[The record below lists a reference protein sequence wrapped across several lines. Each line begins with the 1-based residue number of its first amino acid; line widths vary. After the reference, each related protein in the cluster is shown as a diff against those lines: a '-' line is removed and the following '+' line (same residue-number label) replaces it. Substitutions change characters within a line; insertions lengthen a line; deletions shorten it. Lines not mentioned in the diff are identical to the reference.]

1 MAEEIIIEMAPEN
14 TKPPFY
20 KTRWGVTGLII
31 LSLLILAALFS
42 WWLAN
47 GKINSTQARL
57 DTLVFTVGTEKQARI
72 KSIYAMPGELVSQG
86 QTLAVIETA
95 QDNPPS
101 TQTAAQNPGQ
111 KLQEKELENKIEA
124 ARLEEEQAN
133 KIYQE
138 AVSDHV
144 RAQLAMRSINPNN
157 QIAYNSA
164 SSAVDMAKSKMDK
177 AREAFD
183 KISNLRVSLDRT
195 LQFLRMGVKQKAP
208 TRAQNMTP
216 PASPNYLESNLVSPV
231 QGRILNINAIT
242 GQIVPADHP
251 VFYILPDESSD
262 NDERWLQAWFPLND
276 KDKIKIGQKVSI
288 LFEKNNL
295 NVLGKVDS
303 IGQEAQALPLLQ
315 GDSII
320 KNYSSKLY
328 LPVTIKFDK
337 PDEVANIAPGSSAEC
352 QIQTRY
358 SFW

>member
-20 KTRWGVTGLII
+20 KTRWGITGLII
-31 LSLLILAALFS
+31 LALLILAALFS

-47 GKINSTQARL
+47 GKINSAQARL
-57 DTLVFTVGTEKQARI
+57 DTLVFTVGTENQAII
-72 KSIYAMPGELVSQG
+72 KSLYAMPGELVSQG

-95 QDNPPS
+95 QENPSPAQVS
-101 TQTAAQNPGQ
+101 TQKPEQ

-124 ARLEEEQAN
+124 ARVEEDQAN
-133 KIYQE
+133 RIYQE

-164 SSAVDMAKSKMDK
+164 SSTVDMAKSKMDK
-177 AREAFD
+177 AREAFE
-183 KISNLRVSLDRT
+183 KISDLRVSLDKT
-195 LQFLRMGVKQKAP
+195 LQFLRMGVKQKDSAKP
-208 TRAQNMTP
+208 QNVTD
-216 PASPNYLESNLVSPV
+216 AVSQNYLESNLVSPV

-242 GQIVPADHP
+242 GQVVPADHP
-251 VFYILPDESSD
+251 VFYILPDETSEG
-262 NDERWLQAWFPLND
+262 DERWLQAWFPLTD

-303 IGQEAQALPLLQ
+303 IAQEPQSLPLPQ
-315 GDSII
+315 GDAII
-320 KNYSSKLY
+320 KNYTSRLY

-337 PDEVANIAPGSSAEC
+337 PDEVANIAPGSLAQC

-358 SFW
+358 SLW